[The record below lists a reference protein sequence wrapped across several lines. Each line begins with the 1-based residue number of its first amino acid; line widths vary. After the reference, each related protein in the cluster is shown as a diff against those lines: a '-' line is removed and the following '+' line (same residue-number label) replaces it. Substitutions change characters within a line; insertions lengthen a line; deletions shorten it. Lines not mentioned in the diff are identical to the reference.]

1 MKNLNEAEFYAKR
14 KALKL
19 QSRAPTNEEMGGK
32 PGYLQKKGVFS
43 KRPYG
48 NNVGKDGGNPEYRK
62 TVIQIEKERME
73 RER

>member
-1 MKNLNEAEFYAKR
+1 LKNLNEAEFYAKR

-19 QSRAPTNEEMGGK
+19 QSRANAPTDELGGK
-32 PGYLQKKGVFS
+32 HGYLQKKGVFS

-62 TVIQIEKERME
+62 TVI
-73 RER
+73 